1 MRWIAIFTDTPTM
14 LAVRAQQGQAHL
26 DFLARHKTEIVLAGG
41 CRSDAG
47 GDYVGGDYVGGL
59 WVLEVSDRARA
70 VALIE
75 QDPYYLSG
83 ARQYVLRTW
92 GKAFEEDRVVL

>member
-47 GDYVGGDYVGGL
+47 GDYVGGL

>member
-47 GDYVGGDYVGGL
+47 V